1 MPERPTPAHEVITRH
16 LRTVIAAAA
25 PGDRLPSDRELST
38 TFHVSRM
45 TARQAISALVGE
57 GRLYRVSG
65 SGTYVADHPVHRR
78 VTRLLS
84 FAEHMHRQGRQ
95 PSAVV
100 LESGRRA
107 GNRQENVDLAQG
119 SDAQVGELKRLLKGD
134 GIPIGVEEV
143 RLPDDCCSVLELDLG
158 TGSLFAALAAIGREP
173 TRSKGTV
180 TAESAMPELARLLD
194 VAVGAALIVQR
205 QIVLD
210 ADDRPVQLAVTRY
223 VGDRFVFDIDQEKHA
238 YADPVDHEGEPAYEV
253 GALVDR
259 P

>member
-1 MPERPTPAHEVITRH
+1 MPARPAPAHEVITRH

-38 TFHVSRM
+38 TFKVSRM

-57 GRLYRVSG
+57 GRLYRVAG
-65 SGTYVADHPVHRR
+65 SGTYVADNPVHRR

-84 FAEHMHRQGRQ
+84 FAEHMQRQGRS
-95 PSAVV
+95 PSATV
-100 LESGRRA
+100 LESGVRPGR
-107 GNRQENVDLAQG
+107 RQENADLAQG
-119 SDAQVGELKRLLKGD
+119 NADQVCHLKRLLKGD
-134 GIPIGVEEV
+134 GIPIGIEEV
-143 RLPDDCCSVLELDLG
+143 LLPADCRSVLEVDLG
-158 TGSLFAALAAIGREP
+158 VESLYASLAAIGREP
-173 TRSKGTV
+173 VRSKGTV

-194 VAVGAALIVQR
+194 VAVGAALIIQR

-210 ADDRPVQLAVTRY
+210 GADRPVQLAVTRY

-238 YADPVDHEGEPAYEV
+238 YADPVEHDGEPSYDVA
-253 GALVDR
+253 ALADQ